1 MGVVNIGGVNFNIYG
16 EFTNDAGPTIS
27 ASTYFNASL
36 NVGGWT
42 AASFGDR
49 QKALVNATRIFDKQR
64 WQGTVTDP
72 TTPQPLAWPRTGVP
86 PCDGIVTPTNVIPSK
101 VIFGAYELAAAILSD
116 AQVQTAA
123 STGSNVRRVLA
134 RKKVGELEIE
144 DETEYFVP
152 TNIGLAASGRF
163 PAQVQEYIKC
173 FVEGF
178 SMGATVVGSTPSV
191 FIDFDFKLNDP
202 GNL

>member
-1 MGVVNIGGVNFNIYG
+1 MGVVSINGTNFTIYG
-16 EFTNDAGPTIS
+16 EFTDDSGPTIS
-27 ASTYFNASL
+27 ATTYFNASL
-36 NVGGWT
+36 NVAGWT

-49 QKALVNATRIFDKQR
+49 QKALVNATRIFEKQR
-64 WQGTVTDP
+64 WQGTMTDP

-86 PCDGIVTPTNVIPSK
+86 ACDGVVIAPNVIPSK
-101 VIFGAYELAAAILSD
+101 LIFGAYELAAAILAD

-134 RKKVGELEIE
+134 RKKVGDLEVE

-152 TNIGLAASGRF
+152 TNVGLAAGTRF
-163 PAQVQEYIKC
+163 PPQVQEYLKC
-173 FVEGF
+173 FVESY

-191 FIDFDFKLNDP
+191 FLDFDFKLNEP